1 MAPSRETVID
11 ANLSTSPRRSDR
23 VTPIRWSSL
32 RDPTHRVNCP
42 SDHAILT
49 ARLLTRRTE
58 STGARPSFATP
69 RTNCTSSSLEASR
82 GDSVPPQEPLHC
94 RDGQALVPVDV
105 RMVLVQAVVERRSL
119 VLGGPMLRPA
129 WLRQR
134 RQQSPAAFLPRKLE
148 RWRAWEQIARQRL
161 HDQADICLIE
171 ITQPAQCF
179 SSSLRAG
186 ARLLMSACSAS
197 RSTGRVVW
205 GRDPGP
211 SLCAG
216 FAALRGFCFA
226 MPLFSHA
233 GTPLYSWMMPPST
246 SSSTPTT

>member
-1 MAPSRETVID
+1 MADRACSTMAPSRETVID

-134 RQQSPAAFLPRKLE
+134 RQQPPAAFLPRKLE
-148 RWRAWEQIARQRL
+148 RWRAWEQIVRQRL

-171 ITQPAQCF
+171 ITQPGSVLFKLLEGGRAPLDERMQR
-179 SSSLRAG
+179 LTLHRAG
-186 ARLLMSACSAS
+186 SVGS
-197 RSTGRVVW
+197 
-205 GRDPGP
+205 PGP
-211 SLCAG
+211 RFSWTPDWGSL
-216 FAALRGFCFA
+216 
-226 MPLFSHA
+226 PLQRRC
-233 GTPLYSWMMPPST
+233 P
-246 SSSTPTT
+246 